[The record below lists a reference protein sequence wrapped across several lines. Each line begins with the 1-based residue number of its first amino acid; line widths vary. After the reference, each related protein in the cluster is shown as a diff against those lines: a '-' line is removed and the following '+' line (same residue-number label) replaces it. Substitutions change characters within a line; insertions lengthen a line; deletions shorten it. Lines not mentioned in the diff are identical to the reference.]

1 MENVSSQP
9 VALSP
14 LAAVE
19 YQTLEI
25 AAVAF
30 IVAFI
35 ISLFF
40 WFTRSKALGIVSY
53 GVSVLATVVLT
64 ATLVIR
70 QINVGHPPFVQLYET
85 YLFIGWAIAAI
96 SVISDPLLK
105 SRLPSSVANLVTGLI
120 LFYIWTWD
128 ESNRVGHNLLPAL
141 QSPWLYVHIATTL
154 LSYAGFAI
162 SAGAAIVYLFKRNDK
177 VDELSYKLV
186 SFSFPLLLLGIL
198 LGAVWAKEVYM
209 KYWQWDPKE
218 TAALVSWLIYAAYL
232 HARLVL
238 GWKGTKASVLNLI
251 GFAAV
256 IFTWIGLNIVS
267 RLIDLGGYHNY

>member
-1 MENVSSQP
+1 MENLSSQP
-9 VALSP
+9 VAPSA
-14 LAAVE
+14 LAVVE
-19 YQTLEI
+19 FQTLEI
-25 AAVAF
+25 AAIAF
-30 IVAFI
+30 IAAFI

-40 WFTRSKALGIVSY
+40 WFTRSKALGIVTYS
-53 GVSVLATVVLT
+53 VSILATVVLT

-70 QINVGHPPFVQLYET
+70 QINVGHPPFVQLFET
-85 YLFIGWAIAAI
+85 YLFIGWAIALL

-128 ESNRVGHNLLPAL
+128 ESKRVGHNLLPAL

-162 SAGAAIVYLFKRNDK
+162 SAGAAVVYLFKRNDK

-238 GWKGTKASVLNLI
+238 GWKGTKASILNLI